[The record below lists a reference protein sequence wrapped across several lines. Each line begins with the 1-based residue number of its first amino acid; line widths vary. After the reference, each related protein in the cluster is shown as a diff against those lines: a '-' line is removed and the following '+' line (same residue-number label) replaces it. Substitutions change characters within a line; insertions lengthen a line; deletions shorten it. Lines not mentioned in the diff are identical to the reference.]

1 LSLIVEFPRRT
12 ISASRYSAA
21 VDIVGV
27 RLTRLELQR

>member
-1 LSLIVEFPRRT
+1 LSQIGDFPRRT